1 MQKHIQVSINHH
13 VAHIQLGH
21 HTTLN
26 ALSIDFCNAIDET
39 VKACDD
45 NTDVKVILLSST
57 AKHFCAGAD
66 IAEMQSMSPA
76 DAQQLNFVGCVKY
89 VAHAKKPIVV
99 AVHGLALGGGCELVE
114 MCDIVIASS
123 SAKFGHPEIT
133 LAAMPG
139 AGGTQ
144 RLTRALGK
152 AQSMDLLLTGRTL
165 SAQEAL
171 AVGLVSRVVQ
181 NSEVISTATSI
192 AEKIASFSTPVAQRI
207 KASVK
212 NTFEQPL
219 SNALKI
225 ETSMFHQCFTES
237 DFQEGLT
244 AFVEKR
250 APKFTN

>member
-1 MQKHIQVSINHH
+1 
-13 VAHIQLGH
+13 
-21 HTTLN
+21 
-26 ALSIDFCNAIDET
+26 
-39 VKACDD
+39 
-45 NTDVKVILLSST
+45 
-57 AKHFCAGAD
+57 
-66 IAEMQSMSPA
+66 
-76 DAQQLNFVGCVKY
+76 
-89 VAHAKKPIVV
+89 
-99 AVHGLALGGGCELVE
+99 

-152 AQSMDLLLTGRTL
+152 VQSMDMLLTGRTL

-181 NSEVISTATSI
+181 DSELIGTTTNI
-192 AEKIASFSTPVAQRI
+192 AEKIASFSSSVAQRI

-225 ETSMFHQCFTES
+225 ETSMFHQCFTDS

-250 APKFTN
+250 APKFAN

>member
-1 MQKHIQVSINHH
+1 MQHPIQVSVANH

-21 HTTLN
+21 HATLN
-26 ALSIDFCNAIDET
+26 ALSFDFCNAIDEA
-39 VKACDD
+39 VKSCDE
-45 NTDVKVILLSST
+45 NSDVKVILLSST

-66 IAEMQSMSPA
+66 ISEMEKMSSA
-76 DAQQLNFVGCVKY
+76 DAQSIDFVGCVKY
-89 VAHAKKPIVV
+89 VGHANKPVIA

-114 MCDIVIASS
+114 MCDIVIAAN

-152 AQSMDLLLTGRTL
+152 AQSLDMLLTGRIL

-181 NSEVISTATSI
+181 DSELISIASGI
-192 AEKIASFSTPVAQRI
+192 AEKIASFSSPVAQRI

-219 SNALKI
+219 SSALKI
-225 ETSMFHQCFTES
+225 EASMFHQCFAES
-237 DFQEGLT
+237 DFQEGLR
-244 AFVEKR
+244 AFIEKR
-250 APKFTN
+250 VPKFSN